1 MFVDLQVGDLTEPL
15 TGRSWKSQQAM
26 AQIFH
31 RVDRYGS
38 RGIRR
43 GDRVF
48 LFYGNKLEFFADL
61 LALWHLGASVVPI
74 DSRLTS
80 FELRNLAKPLDRD
93 LHSLI
98 QASPRRQPCRLTM

>member
-48 LFYGNKLEFFADL
+48 LFYGNKLEFFADPARS
-61 LALWHLGASVVPI
+61 LA
-74 DSRLTS
+74 SR
-80 FELRNLAKPLDRD
+80 RKRRPDR
-93 LHSLI
+93 
-98 QASPRRQPCRLTM
+98 